1 MLLHVDEWW
10 LHPLLQWIL
19 SNRYFVCGWLSLSHF
34 STFIIVIVAVLVC
47 ACVRQVCADV
57 LPNFMEKNRQSF
69 LMYKLLTRT
78 PIRFSYSLGAFVFCL
93 FHFMFCF
100 FSFCFVCI
108 LYTLYSWGFTLYSTI
123 AITATPV
130 RTHRHSFYCERFKFI
145 RVYCLEILTSTL
157 VHAVLLTATAGVTTV
172 DAKYFSV
179 GVCVRVSARVTMDW
193 KINMWRNSILQ
204 VQNHRR

>member
-1 MLLHVDEWW
+1 MC
-10 LHPLLQWIL
+10 
-19 SNRYFVCGWLSLSHF
+19 SCFSLPHF
-34 STFIIVIVAVLVC
+34 STFDHHQLWRSCVCVCKCVFDKCMPMCCQISWKKSAKLFNVQTFDTNTNKIFIFAWCFRFLPISFYVL
-47 ACVRQVCADV
+47 
-57 LPNFMEKNRQSF
+57 F
-69 LMYKLLTRT
+69 LR
-78 PIRFSYSLGAFVFCL
+78 
-93 FHFMFCF
+93 
-100 FSFCFVCI
+100 FVCI

-130 RTHRHSFYCERFKFI
+130 ITHRHSFYCERFKFI

-157 VHAVLLTATAGVTTV
+157 VHAVLVTATAGVTTV